1 MAKLKTGRHTSA
13 LKENRSAIKRATRN
27 KAVRSKISNIV
38 RKVEAA
44 VTAKDKTAASSLLKL
59 AFSEWDKA
67 SKKDIIHDNAAANQK
82 ARLAKLVKSI
92 A

>member
-44 VTAKDKTAASSLLKL
+44 VTAKDKTAASSLLKT
-59 AFSEWDKA
+59 
-67 SKKDIIHDNAAANQK
+67 
-82 ARLAKLVKSI
+82 RLFRMGQGIKERYYPR
-92 A
+92 